1 MKPGTSLSI
10 QAGPNALTLIRDE
23 GLRPERVR
31 IVPAASGGPK
41 WLVLSALDR
50 YLFGTFLADQTNRLE
65 AIGSSIGNWRLACA
79 AQPDPVA
86 AIDRF
91 EHAYVYEQHYPKH
104 PPPAT
109 VSRVSRGLLE
119 TVLGDGGARHTV
131 RNPRIGLHVITTRIR
146 GLSAGTP
153 ILGRYAILAAAGL
166 LNVVARPLLGRVLER
181 VIFHSAGTEHFGGL
195 ADLPTAHAP
204 LTEGNLRAA
213 LMASSSIPGVLEPV
227 SDVPGAPPG
236 IYVDG
241 GTTDYHLDLPYPAL
255 DRGIVLYPHFFP
267 YLIPGWFDKPLRWRR
282 TAGEA
287 LRDLVLI
294 SPSRAWVE
302 HLPFGKIPDRRD
314 FSRFSERERIGYWAQ
329 VVAANRRLADEF
341 SELVESGW
349 IRSAVT
355 PISGT

>member
-1 MKPGTSLSI
+1 MNPGRSLSI
-10 QAGPNALTLIRDE
+10 QAGPDALALIRDE

-50 YLFGTFLADQTNRLE
+50 YLFGTFLAGRTNRLE
-65 AIGSSIGNWRLACA
+65 AIGSSIGSWRLACA

-91 EHAYVYEQHYPKH
+91 EHAYVHEQHYPKH
-104 PPPAT
+104 PSPAT

-119 TVLGDGGARHTV
+119 TLLGDDGACLAVH
-131 RNPRIGLHVITTRIR
+131 NSRIGLHVITTRIR
-146 GLSAGTP
+146 GLSAGAS
-153 ILGRYAILAAAGL
+153 ILSQYGL
-166 LNVVARPLLGRVLER
+166 LGTAGFLNLFGRPLLGRLLER
-181 VIFHSAGTEHFGGL
+181 VVFHSGDSEPFG
-195 ADLPTAHAP
+195 AMVDLPTAHAP
-204 LTEGNLRAA
+204 LTGANMRAA
-213 LMASSSIPGVLEPV
+213 LMASGSIPGVLEPV
-227 SDVPGAPPG
+227 IDVPDAPTG

-241 GTTDYHLDLPYPAL
+241 GTTDYHLDLPFPAL
-255 DRGIVLYPHFFP
+255 DGGIVLYPHFFP

-282 TAGEA
+282 TAGKS

-294 SPSRAWVE
+294 SPSRDWVAS
-302 HLPFGKIPDRRD
+302 LPFAKIPDRHD
-314 FSRFSERERIGYWAQ
+314 FSRLSDKERIGYWTR

-341 SELVESGW
+341 SELVESGR
-349 IRSAVT
+349 IRSTVT